1 MIPRRPYLIR
11 AMHDWMVD
19 NGETPHLLV
28 DAEQSGVE
36 VPGEFVQN
44 GKIILNISP
53 GAVQGLSLENDF
65 VMFSARFGGRPME
78 IVLPMPAV
86 LAIYSR
92 ESGQGMLFNEEDDG
106 PTADGEQASE
116 SGTSDSGTESKKGS
130 EGSEKKPRGKKD
142 PKRPNLRV
150 IK

>member
-53 GAVQGLSLENDF
+53 SAVQGLSLENDF

-78 IVLPMPAV
+78 IVLPMSAV

-106 PTADGEQASE
+106 PTASE
-116 SGTSDSGTESKKGS
+116 ESATDAGNHDTDSN
-130 EGSEKKPRGKKD
+130 SEKDGGSPEDKPKDKKN